1 MITPMKKYSFLVY
14 HQEYEEFLEKI
25 KDIGVV
31 HIIEKEPDVPEEI
44 REQYQLIDRVEK
56 SIKFLRKREVEPGR
70 PRPKKEGEELF
81 NRILDLQQEQEQK
94 MHTLKG
100 IRKEINELRH
110 WGDFSPDVIA
120 RLEENGIK
128 IRFFIAPTRQFDP
141 EWREKYTIEEITAE
155 AGNIYFVAIQRE
167 GEEVDIEAEE
177 IKKPKKSLSE
187 VEKALNETEKEIEG
201 IEKKFDSLAKNAIP
215 ALEYYKSSL
224 IEKLEDEK
232 TVFNTARE
240 ADEKLMVFEGWVP
253 EEKEGNINKYLDET
267 GAVYYVSKPSGKEVE
282 KVPIHL
288 KNKKFPEKF
297 EVLSELYS
305 LPRYTELDM
314 TPFFAPF
321 YALFFGFCLGDAGY
335 GILMAAGAIFAKSK
349 VSKKL
354 GNVLTLVF
362 YLGLATIFFGLVSG
376 TVFGIPLYE
385 TNLPFYSSMQQYFD
399 AQGTDINSVLFYMSL
414 MLGGTQILF
423 GMFLKAYNETIQFG
437 WKYAVG
443 TIGWIFLLTGL
454 ITVYV
459 IGEVSPVTHEA
470 LKPAYYIV
478 LAVGGLLI
486 LFLNNLNRNIA
497 MNFGIGLWN
506 TYNMVTGILGDLL
519 SYIRLF
525 ALGVSSAILGYVFNS
540 LAVAMSGSIP
550 VLNIII
556 MVVILVIG
564 HSINIFMSGLGSF
577 VHPLRLTFV
586 EFYKNAGFSG
596 GGKKYNPYRK
606 LI

>member
-25 KDIGVV
+25 KDVGVL
-31 HIIEKEPDVPEEI
+31 HIIEKEPEVPEEL
-44 REQYQLIDRVEK
+44 REQYQEIDSVEK
-56 SIKFLRKREVEPGR
+56 SIKFLRRREVEPGN
-70 PRPKKEGEELF
+70 PKPKKEGGELF
-81 NRILDLQQEQEQK
+81 EEIKSLQQEQEQK
-94 MHTLKG
+94 KHMLKAM
-100 IRKEINELRH
+100 RKEINELRH
-110 WGDFSPDVIA
+110 WGDFSLDLVNK
-120 RLEENGIK
+120 LEENGIR
-128 IRFFIAPTRQFDP
+128 IRFFLSQARLFDP
-141 EWREKYTIEEITAE
+141 QWKEKYNIEEISSE
-155 AGNIYFVAIQRE
+155 AGTIYFVAIERE
-167 GEEVDIEAEE
+167 GEKVEIEAEE
-177 IKKPKKSLSE
+177 IRKPKKSLSE
-187 VEKALNETEKEIEG
+187 VLKVNDETEKEIEK
-201 IEKKFDSLAKNAIP
+201 IEKRFESLAKSAIP
-215 ALEYYKSSL
+215 ALEHYKASL

-232 TVFNTARE
+232 TVLNTERE
-240 ADEKLMVFEGWVP
+240 ADEKLMVLEGWVP
-253 EEKEGNINKYLDET
+253 EVKVEEINKYLDET
-267 GAVYYVSKPSGKEVE
+267 GAVYFTSTPSDKEVE
-282 KVPIHL
+282 KVPIQL
-288 KNKKFPEKF
+288 KNKKFPAKF

-305 LPRYTELDM
+305 LPKYTELDM

-335 GILMAAGAIFAKSK
+335 GILMAVGAQIAKGRVGK
-349 VSKKL
+349 ELKQVM
-354 GNVLTLVF
+354 TLVF
-362 YLGLATIFFGLVSG
+362 YLGLATIFFGIISG
-376 TVFGIPLYE
+376 TFFGIPLYE

-399 AQGTDINSVLFYMSL
+399 AQGTDINSVLFYLSL
-414 MLGGTQILF
+414 MLGGIQILF
-423 GMFLKAYNETIQFG
+423 GLVLKAVNESMQFG
-437 WKYAVG
+437 WKQAVG

-454 ITVYV
+454 VTVY
-459 IGEVSPVTHEA
+459 ITGEVTSLSQEA
-470 LKPAYYIV
+470 LKIAYYVV

-506 TYNMVTGILGDLL
+506 TYNMVTGVLGDLL

-550 VLNIII
+550 VLNILI
-556 MVVILVIG
+556 MVIILIIG

-596 GGKKYNPYRK
+596 GGKQYNPYRK